1 MEENPPNEGQVAE
14 GASLMHLTIESTAT
28 ITELDVERV
37 LDDVHRVRDRERVL
51 GYVLETGS
59 MFVTL
64 RGDIFN
70 TSVEVG
76 QSHDLDTAVRILA
89 RR

>member
-1 MEENPPNEGQVAE
+1 
-14 GASLMHLTIESTAT
+14 MHLTVESQTVF
-28 ITELDVERV
+28 TELDIERV
-37 LDDVHRVRDRERVL
+37 LDDVHRVRSGSRVL

-59 MFVTL
+59 VFVTL

-76 QSHDLDTAVRILA
+76 QSYDLDTAVRILA
-89 RR
+89 GR